1 LEKEKETTIN
11 SGPRLRRTLPLWD
24 LILYGVIVLQPVA
37 PMSAFGVM
45 SERGH
50 GHIVTAVLIAM
61 LGMLCTSISYG
72 RMARA
77 YPSAGSAFTYVAKE
91 VHLSVGFVAGWSMV
105 MDYMIN
111 PLICTIWCAEQAN
124 LFAPGVPVWVGRSFL
139 LECSR
144 Y

>member
-1 LEKEKETTIN
+1 M
-11 SGPRLRRTLPLWD
+11 
-24 LILYGVIVLQPVA
+24 V
-37 PMSAFGVM
+37 
-45 SERGH
+45 
-50 GHIVTAVLIAM
+50 
-61 LGMLCTSISYG
+61 GMLCTAISYG

-124 LFAPGVPVWVGRSFL
+124 WFAPGVPVWGWKIFFAGVFTLLNIRGVKTSARINAGMAVGMGAVIVRHFCRSRAIHPRPSPL
-139 LECSR
+139 GS
-144 Y
+144 